1 MTDFDDHL
9 ASANAF
15 IQNAFIVTPRTPL
28 ADVQRMFADL
38 KFCGDYWGVRVHQ
51 GLPEDRL
58 YVAARMDDDLVIHWA
73 VYLRCLD
80 PKTFIST
87 QASIASQL
95 NRRFGKA
102 EDRWDGENARHR
114 TFGSGPAERVRL
126 HRRSGEEWGPGSV
139 LILSRKFQHPAAHP

>member
-1 MTDFDDHL
+1 MTDFNDHL

-15 IQNAFIVTPRTPL
+15 IQNAFIVTPGTPL
-28 ADVQRMFADL
+28 AEVQRTFADL
-38 KFCGDYWGVRVHQ
+38 KFCGDYCGARVRQ
-51 GLPEDRL
+51 GLPDDRL
-58 YVAARMDDDLVIHWA
+58 YVAAKMGGGQIIHWA

-80 PKTFIST
+80 PKTFVST

-102 EDRWDGENARHR
+102 EDRWEGENARHR
-114 TFGSGPAERVRL
+114 TFGSDPAERVRL

-139 LILSRKFQHPAAHP
+139 VILSRKFQQPAERL